1 MSLNVI
7 TLATNLIGDTRSMNK
22 KFIEITSRGNK
33 IKLNREGIICPQNPQ
48 NSDEAPDMEFVNVAT
63 AYIKKNYNTQKHLN
77 HKRFTSYGLKHVY
90 ERATGNYIPNGDFIY
105 AMHLSGFDIV
115 QCHDLSKN
123 CKFNISNKMP
133 NTDTKNEKIAMEN

>member
-1 MSLNVI
+1 M
-7 TLATNLIGDTRSMNK
+7 K
-22 KFIEITSRGNK
+22 KQFIDITSRGKK
-33 IKLNREGIICPQNPQ
+33 IELNREGIICPQNPS

-63 AYIKKNYNTQKHLN
+63 AFMRKYYSPRKQLN
-77 HKRFTSYGLKHVY
+77 RKCGSYGLKHVY